1 VINFIIDIFW
11 YKKTA
16 SYLLKNLTE
25 AEEENI
31 YLQNLMDSA
40 NKTEK
45 SLKVENNSLS
55 TKLFDVNNV
64 VAKLQDKNQS
74 LMNRMDVIKGS
85 EGTQKEETLTE
96 SPSSKLN
103 TILSMQKSFG
113 DKHGIGYDQP
123 ASTSRN
129 MVA

>member
-1 VINFIIDIFW
+1 MINFIVDIFW
-11 YKKTA
+11 YKKT
-16 SYLLKNLTE
+16 SSNLLKNLTE

-45 SLKVENNSLS
+45 SLKVENNPLS
-55 TKLFDVNNV
+55 TKLFDINNV
-64 VAKLQDKNQS
+64 VAKLQDKNQF

-85 EGTQKEETLTE
+85 EDAQKEETIKE

-123 ASTSRN
+123 ASPSRN
-129 MVA
+129 VVA